1 MTDNDESVVLLSET
15 GEAVGTALKAEVHT
29 TATPL
34 HLAFS
39 CHLSDGEGR
48 LLVTRRA
55 LTKKAWPGVWTNSFC
70 GHPAPGES
78 FEDAVHRR
86 AQDEL
91 GAAIESLE
99 LVVPDFRYRAVDAS
113 GIVEN
118 EICPVFRAVIASD
131 LTPNPDEVM
140 DWHWVDE
147 AEFADVVAR
156 SPFAFSPWLVLQLP
170 ELAKATTRTV
180 ASGF

>member
-1 MTDNDESVVLLSET
+1 MTENGEAVVLLSET

-29 TATPL
+29 TDTPL

-70 GHPAPGES
+70 GHPAPGEDI
-78 FEDAVHRR
+78 EQAVHRR
-86 AQDEL
+86 ARDEL
-91 GAAIESLE
+91 GARIGSIEIVL
-99 LVVPDFRYRAVDAS
+99 PDFRYRAVDAS
-113 GIVEN
+113 GVVEN
-118 EICPVFRAVIASD
+118 EICPVYRATLEGD
-131 LTPNPDEVM
+131 LHPNPDEVM

-147 AEFADVVAR
+147 AEFTDVVAR
-156 SPFAFSPWLVLQLP
+156 STFAFSPWLVLQLP
-170 ELAKATTRTV
+170 ELAARRV
-180 ASGF
+180 